1 MEILPKPV
9 KQVLMKPLL
18 FRVPTVD
25 DRSFR
30 IEQDSAPH
38 FYGHLHF
45 HPEIQ
50 LTLIQQ
56 GEGTLIVGDKIDRFE
71 QYDILLLGANL
82 PHVLLND
89 PGYYLP
95 DSNRLATSVTVLFKP
110 DHLETT
116 MLGLPETKHL
126 NFLLTE
132 AQHGVRLRCRVKNA
146 LTSQLEDMPRQRPFE
161 QLLSLLHLLDNLAS
175 NPDREVLSATAYTR
189 PQRPDDQR
197 RLEQVFSYI
206 LQQYARPISLE
217 DVASVANLTPGAFC
231 RFFRQHTRKTFS
243 QLLNEVRIEHACRH
257 LRESRENISQIAFS
271 CGYTNLSNF
280 NRQFKEVVGMPPNEY
295 IRSYRL

>member
-1 MEILPKPV
+1 
-9 KQVLMKPLL
+9 MKPLL

-38 FYGHLHF
+38 FYGQLHF

-50 LTLIQQ
+50 LTLIKQ
-56 GEGTLIVGDKIDRFE
+56 GEGTLIVGDKIDRFGR
-71 QYDILLLGANL
+71 YDILLLGANL
-82 PHVLLND
+82 PHVLRSD
-89 PGYYLP
+89 PGYYEVG
-95 DSNRLATSVTVLFKP
+95 DNQLASSVTVLFRP
-110 DHLETT
+110 EQLEAT

-126 NFLLTE
+126 KFLLQE
-132 AQHGVRLRCRVKNA
+132 AQHGVRLRCGTRNV
-146 LTSQLEDMPRQRPFE
+146 LTEQMEVLPQQRPFD
-161 QLLSLLHLLDNLAS
+161 QLINLLALLDNLAT
-175 NPDREVLSATAYTR
+175 NPDREVLSATAYAR

-197 RLEQVFSYI
+197 RLEQVFSY
-206 LQQYARPISLE
+206 LFQQYALPISLE
-217 DVASVANLTPGAFC
+217 DVANVANLTPGAFC

-257 LRESRENISQIAFS
+257 LRESQENISQIAFS

-280 NRQFKEVVGMPPNEY
+280 NRQFKENVGMPPSEY
-295 IRSYRL
+295 IRSYRM

>member
-1 MEILPKPV
+1 
-9 KQVLMKPLL
+9 MKPIL

-30 IEQDSAPH
+30 IEQDKAPH

-50 LTLIQQ
+50 LTLIRQ
-56 GEGTLIVGDKIDRFE
+56 GEGTLIVGDKIDRFS
-71 QYDILLLGANL
+71 QHDILLLGANL
-82 PHVLLND
+82 PHVLRSD
-89 PGYYLP
+89 PEYYRP
-95 DSNRLATSVTVLFKP
+95 ESSQVAASVTVLFRP
-110 DHLETT
+110 EQLEAT
-116 MLGLPETKHL
+116 MLSLPETKHL
-126 NFLLTE
+126 GLLLTE
-132 AQHGVRLRCRVKNA
+132 AQHGVRLRCGKEEAIVR
-146 LTSQLEDMPRQRPFE
+146 QLEYLPQQRPFE
-161 QLLSLLHLLDNLAS
+161 QLLCLLQLLDNLAT
-175 NPDREVLSATAYTR
+175 NPRREVLSATAYTR

-206 LQQYARPISLE
+206 LQQYALPISLD
-217 DVASVANLTPGAFC
+217 DVANVANLTPGAFC

-257 LRESRENISQIAFS
+257 LRESQDNISQIAFR

-280 NRQFKEVVGMPPNEY
+280 NRQFKEVVGMPPGEY
-295 IRSYRL
+295 IRSYRM

>member
-1 MEILPKPV
+1 
-9 KQVLMKPLL
+9 MKPLL
-18 FRVPTVD
+18 FRVPSVD

-56 GEGTLIVGDKIDRFE
+56 GEGTLIVGDKIDRFD

-82 PHVLLND
+82 PHVLLSD
-89 PGYYLP
+89 PRYYLP
-95 DSNRLATSVTVLFKP
+95 GSTQLATSVTILFRP
-110 DHLETT
+110 EHLETT
-116 MLGLPETKHL
+116 MLNLPETKHL
-126 NFLLTE
+126 RFLLQE
-132 AQHGVRLRCRVKNA
+132 AQHGVRLRCGISNA
-146 LTSQLEDMPRQRPFE
+146 LTAQLENMPTQRPFE
-161 QLLSLLHLLDNLAS
+161 QLLSLLSLLDNLAT

-217 DVASVANLTPGAFC
+217 DVANVANLTPGAFC

-280 NRQFKEVVGMPPNEY
+280 NRQFKEVVGMPPGEY
-295 IRSYRL
+295 IRSYRV

>member
-1 MEILPKPV
+1 
-9 KQVLMKPLL
+9 MKPLL
-18 FRVPTVD
+18 FRVPTID

-50 LTLIQQ
+50 LTLIKQ
-56 GEGTLIVGDKIDRFE
+56 GEGTLIVGDKIDRFC

-82 PHVLLND
+82 PHVLRSD
-89 PGYYLP
+89 PGYLELDGAP
-95 DSNRLATSVTVLFKP
+95 LASLITVLFRP
-110 DHLETT
+110 EHLEAT
-116 MLGLPETKHL
+116 MLSLPETKHL
-126 NFLLTE
+126 KFLFQE
-132 AQHGVRLRCRVKNA
+132 AQHGVRLRCGVRNA
-146 LTSQLEDMPRQRPFE
+146 VTEQLEGMPQQRPFE
-161 QLLSLLHLLDNLAS
+161 QLMSLLTLLDNLAT
-175 NPDREVLSATAYTR
+175 NTDREILSATAFAR

-206 LQQYARPISLE
+206 FQQYASPIALD
-217 DVASVANLTPGAFC
+217 DVANVANLTPGAFC

-243 QLLNEVRIEHACRH
+243 QVLNEVRIEHACRY
-257 LRESRENISQIAFS
+257 LRESESTISQIAFT

-280 NRQFKEVVGMPPNEY
+280 NRQFKETVGMPPGDY
-295 IRSYRL
+295 IRSYRM

>member
-1 MEILPKPV
+1 
-9 KQVLMKPLL
+9 MKPLL

-30 IEQDSAPH
+30 IEQDSSPH

-82 PHVLLND
+82 PHVLLSD
-89 PGYYLP
+89 PRYYLP
-95 DSNRLATSVTVLFKP
+95 DSTQLATSVTVLFKP

-126 NFLLTE
+126 NFLLAE
-132 AQHGVRLRCRVKNA
+132 AQHGVRLRCRVKNT
-146 LTSQLEDMPRQRPFE
+146 LTTQLEDMPRQRPFE
-161 QLLSLLHLLDNLAS
+161 QLLSLLHLLDNLVS

-257 LRESRENISQIAFS
+257 LRESRETISQIAFS

-280 NRQFKEVVGMPPNEY
+280 NRQFKEVVGMPPGEY